1 MKFLM
6 ALLSLL
12 LSLWQRS
19 ASVSDD
25 SNFVI
30 TRVICENFDY
40 SIVEFFVDGIR
51 HTGIRY
57 VYGDSVRDAMYSSNH
72 EIIHRVYN
80 SFLEGVFAEYDKAA
94 RRWQGQMAT
103 AKKRLQN
110 ENEKKEMLLDDYALL
125 SRVNRLVESSR
136 WQQ

>member
-1 MKFLM
+1 MNMLK
-6 ALLSLL
+6 ALLALL
-12 LSLWQRS
+12 RLRS
-19 ASVSDD
+19 RQAEDNDD
-25 SNFVI
+25 YIV
-30 TRVICENFDY
+30 TGVICENFDY
-40 SIVEFFVDGIR
+40 AIVEFFVDGVQ
-51 HTGIRY
+51 HLGIRY
-57 VYGDSVRDAMYSSNH
+57 AYGDEIRDAMHSSNH
-72 EIIHRVYN
+72 DIIQKVYN
-80 SFLEGVFAEYDKAA
+80 TFLDGVFAEYDKAA